1 MLIVIFGTLFE
12 GAASRYYEGTGEPDD
27 GEEQSRHRGFEGSFP
42 QNSYWH
48 VKERGCFVLFGFP
61 VGIEYF
67 FIDHVDGLN

>member
-48 VKERGCFVLFGFP
+48 VKE
-61 VGIEYF
+61 
-67 FIDHVDGLN
+67 